1 MTYAKKTLSEIKLI
15 HGDFGNF
22 IKGQKLDKKKEKKYK
37 TPPYQDLAASNEI
50 DGEPLNEKCWPGY
63 EKKGMKTMFGKRYP
77 NCVKKKKTRKE
88 DFSDW
93 RSEINIDER
102 KMTEKEKRKD
112 DRLKKKYE
120 KSDDMMKSFKDQY
133 GEKEGEKIFYAKIRK
148 EAMKEGVGSAVRGA
162 AKFLLKK
169 AKKYP
174 AAGAVGLGA
183 ATGTNLF
190 LIKKD
195 LEKSLPKKDK
205 SKELFYKEG
214 NIQEILDKKDVPH
227 VKKLVGKL
235 RKGSKTH
242 AKQADDLEKAMKENT
257 AIESELLIQD
267 WNKDDIKFTEI
278 ETVDIIKA
286 KPLKENVKKKIIV
299 KGLKALGNLSKKTK
313 IKTISPKPVAT
324 PGTTFASGGKFA
336 PGSFSNV
343 SDYAGALPKPTKT
356 GGGVYVA
363 PIYDSGTRI
372 SPGAIKPTKG
382 AFKGGGSLKGRI
394 DPDTGDRVPV
404 KDYIDIMK
412 SKGKKYY
419 EPVKGAKFGDKIM
432 ATKRKAFEP
441 LKQEKLPYP
450 KPRTPDVKKSKF
462 KVRDDATFGDQIMVR
477 KNEPFSRNF
486 IGRTPMP
493 KPLGKAK
500 YEVGK
505 DGATEFMGG
514 QTGFSKVNPDFKG
527 KYDIPGIRQVKKPAI
542 VPKDQK
548 TLYAPRYSYDPGSK
562 KNQNILN
569 IVKPNRKTGS
579 SVNPEAGRVL
589 FGKGELKTGVKKKGK
604 TIYKENM
611 DLEEGVKKKIIKKL
625 VSKAIKKLGKGGK
638 ESKYSVDKALSKKI
652 QLQSIKNQANYPS
665 ELGRQINKGTTPV
678 KVDVSKPINFDKY
691 FGGSPSPVKKK
702 FGTQK
707 PTGTFIDDL
716 PPPEVKPLSKSQRK
730 LMKKLDKQQ
739 MKEIENDPM
748 SKIIKKQI
756 EKETGTKTRKFS
768 QKGGVTKGNENEI
781 LSNVKPKPKKPLKDH
796 FDWRNELDE
805 DWQKV
810 NRKDKTDGLSKAAV
824 KAYRRENPGS
834 KLQTAVTK
842 DPKKLKKGSK
852 SAKRR
857 LSFCR
862 RMKGMKKKLTSAK
875 TRRDPDSRIN
885 KALRRWNC

>member
-15 HGDFGNF
+15 HGDYGNF
-22 IKGQKLDKKKEKKYK
+22 IKGQKLQKDKEKKYK
-37 TPPYQDLAASNEI
+37 KPPYQDLAASTEI
-50 DGEPLNEKCWPGY
+50 DGETLNEKCWPGY

-77 NCVKKKKTRKE
+77 NCVKKKKTKKE
-88 DFSDW
+88 EFSDW
-93 RSEINIDER
+93 RSELEQIEEK
-102 KMTEKEKRKD
+102 KMTKAQIKKRDEIADAISTREMNKRYGD
-112 DRLKKKYE
+112 KNVKYAIAT
-120 KSDDMMKSFKDQY
+120 KL
-133 GEKEGEKIFYAKIRK
+133 
-148 EAMKEGVGSAVRGA
+148 AMKE
-162 AKFLLKK
+162 
-169 AKKYP
+169 
-174 AAGAVGLGA
+174 
-183 ATGTNLF
+183 
-190 LIKKD
+190 D
-195 LEKSLPKKDK
+195 
-205 SKELFYKEG
+205 
-214 NIQEILDKKDVPH
+214 NIQEILDKKDIPH

-730 LMKKLDKQQ
+730 LMKKLNKQQ

-748 SKIIKKQI
+748 SKVIKKQI